1 MVADDRSVG
10 LPRCRACGSDLRDRL
25 IDLGAQPD
33 PDQLLDPAD
42 DEAAPTAPIDLWLCR
57 ACCLVQLAGQRPSGP
72 VPRHGHQAGGPP
84 DAAPWPVDL
93 LLPGLGTDRIVVDV
107 DVADARTG
115 RAFARHGFPVHGF
128 SRHPDLGRG
137 TDPWIATSPF
147 DPEAAEALGAGGTRA
162 GVIIASHA
170 LAHADDPD
178 ALVAAIARILAPDG
192 VVAIEFHHVVGLV
205 EGQFDV
211 LSHAHRSYF
220 SVGALENL
228 LHRHGLT
235 IRDAERVATFG
246 GTIRA
251 LATRKTTGTA
261 SAMVQAAGSALLAI
275 RQSETEAR
283 VCEPAGYA
291 ALPDQVARATTG
303 LVEFLERSRAEGRR
317 VAGYGAP
324 PRGTVLLNIAG
335 VDTTLLPYTVDRDPD
350 KQGWALPGCRI
361 PIHAPSAIDSG
372 QPDDILVLPWPIA
385 DEIRRQLVTA
395 RDLGTRFAVA
405 MPALRIL

>member
-1 MVADDRSVG
+1 MTGRVG
-10 LPRCRACGSDLRDRL
+10 RPGAAHAAASLRDRL

-33 PDQLLDPAD
+33 PDRLLDPAD

-57 ACCLVQLAGQRPSGP
+57 ACCLVQLAGPRPSGP

-93 LLPGLGTDRIVVDV
+93 LLPGSRTDRVVVDV

-128 SRHPDLGRG
+128 SRQPDLGRG

-192 VVAIEFHHVVGLV
+192 VVAIEFHHVLGLV

-220 SVGALENL
+220 SVGALERL
-228 LHRHGLT
+228 LDRHGLA

-246 GTIRA
+246 GTHPGT
-251 LATRKTTGTA
+251 ATRTTTGTA
-261 SAMVQAAGSALLAI
+261 PAKVQAPG
-275 RQSETEAR
+275 Q
-283 VCEPAGYA
+283 
-291 ALPDQVARATTG
+291 
-303 LVEFLERSRAEGRR
+303 RS
-317 VAGYGAP
+317 
-324 PRGTVLLNIAG
+324 T
-335 VDTTLLPYTVDRDPD
+335 
-350 KQGWALPGCRI
+350 
-361 PIHAPSAIDSG
+361 PSA
-372 QPDDILVLPWPIA
+372 
-385 DEIRRQLVTA
+385 RQRPKRGL
-395 RDLGTRFAVA
+395 
-405 MPALRIL
+405 

>member
-1 MVADDRSVG
+1 MVANAPVA
-10 LPRCRACGSDLRDRL
+10 LAPRCRACRGELHDRL
-25 IDLGAQPD
+25 IDLGPQPD
-33 PDQLLDPAD
+33 PDRLLDPLGDAI
-42 DEAAPTAPIDLWLCR
+42 APTAPIDLWLCHT
-57 ACCLVQLAGQRPSGP
+57 CSLVQLAGPRPSGP

-93 LLPGLGTDRIVVDV
+93 LLPGLRTDRVVVDV

-115 RAFARHGFPVHGF
+115 RAFARHGFPVRGF
-128 SRHPDLGRG
+128 TRQPSVGG
-137 TDPWIATSPF
+137 GSDPWIATAPF
-147 DPEAAEALGAGGTRA
+147 DPEAAEAIGAAGERA
-162 GVIIASHA
+162 GVVIASHA
-170 LAHADDPD
+170 LSHADDPD
-178 ALVAAIARILAPDG
+178 ALVADIARILAPDG
-192 VVAIEFHHVVGLV
+192 VVAIEFHHVLGLA

-220 SVGALENL
+220 SVGALERL
-228 LHRHGLT
+228 LDRHGLA

-251 LATRKTTGTA
+251 LATRATTGTA
-261 SAMVQAAGSALLAI
+261 PAKGEGAEPALHAI
-275 RQSETEAR
+275 RQAESEAR

-303 LVEFLERSRAEGRR
+303 LVEFLELARAEGRR

-335 VDTTLLPYTVDRDPD
+335 VDTNLLPYTVDRDPD
-350 KQGWALPGCRI
+350 KQGRALPGCRI
-361 PIHAPSAIDSG
+361 PIHAPSAIDSRR
-372 QPDDILVLPWPIA
+372 PDDILVLPWPIA
-385 DEIRRQLVTA
+385 DEIQLQLVA
-395 RDLGTRFAVA
+395 SRDRGARFAVA